1 MPATPCRAGGRTV
14 PDRDQW
20 PLPRPSPPRGRWS
33 RAATPGP
40 ARGSLAQEVE
50 IMLRSITVGLDGS
63 RESRAAVE
71 WAAREA
77 ALRDLPL

>member
-1 MPATPCRAGGRTV
+1 
-14 PDRDQW
+14 
-20 PLPRPSPPRGRWS
+20 
-33 RAATPGP
+33 
-40 ARGSLAQEVE
+40 
-50 IMLRSITVGLDGS
+50 MLRSITVGLDGS